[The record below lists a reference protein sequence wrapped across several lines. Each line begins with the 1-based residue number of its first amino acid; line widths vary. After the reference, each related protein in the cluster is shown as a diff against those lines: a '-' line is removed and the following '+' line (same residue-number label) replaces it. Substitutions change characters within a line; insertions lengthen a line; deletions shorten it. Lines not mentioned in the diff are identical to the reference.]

1 MNIAPL
7 SAATPTTGTD
17 LRVAQFNVENFF
29 DTVDDKN
36 HTDDVR
42 TKDEYELK
50 LAKLSLTVRDALK
63 GADII
68 SMEEVENEGV
78 LQDLVKRPELA
89 ELGYRTL
96 LIEGNDKRGID
107 NALIYRGDK
116 VELLKSETVNPK
128 SPDGLKPA
136 GGQLDPSL
144 LFPRPPLIATFR
156 VQGAASAV
164 AGANELTIIVNH
176 FKSMAGEKNAADGA
190 RRNLEGKFVGEL
202 VDQRLARNPGENIL
216 VAGDLNALPG
226 TGALEDLE
234 KHADGSVR
242 LIDTPTRIAQ
252 ADRWSHEYQGDK
264 NLLDHQYVTP
274 GLDTFVTGAEIL
286 HINAGTR
293 GSGASQDPTVPNGT
307 SDHDPLVTTFHF

>member
-1 MNIAPL
+1 
-7 SAATPTTGTD
+7 TPTAGTE

-36 HTDDVR
+36 HTDDVK
-42 TKDEYELK
+42 TKDAYELK
-50 LAKLSLTVRDALK
+50 LSKLSLTIRDTLK

-89 ELGYRTL
+89 ALGYKTL
-96 LIEGNDKRGID
+96 LVEGNDKRGID

-136 GGQLDPSL
+136 GGSIDPTL

-164 AGANELTIIVNH
+164 AGANELTVIVNH
-176 FKSMAGEKNAADGA
+176 FKSMAGEKKPGDSA
-190 RRNLEGKFVGEL
+190 RRDLEGKFLGEY
-202 VDQRLARNPGENIL
+202 VDQRLAKNAAENIL
-216 VAGDLNALPG
+216 VTGDLNALPG
-226 TGALEDLE
+226 TKALEDLE

-242 LIDTPTRIAQ
+242 LIDTPTRIAKE
-252 ADRWSHEYQGDK
+252 DRWSHEFQGDK

-274 GLDTFVTGAEIL
+274 GLDKLVTGAEIY
-286 HINAGTR
+286 HINAGER
-293 GSGASQDPTVPNGT
+293 GGENSQDPSVPNGT
-307 SDHDPLVTTFHF
+307 SDHDPLLTTFRF